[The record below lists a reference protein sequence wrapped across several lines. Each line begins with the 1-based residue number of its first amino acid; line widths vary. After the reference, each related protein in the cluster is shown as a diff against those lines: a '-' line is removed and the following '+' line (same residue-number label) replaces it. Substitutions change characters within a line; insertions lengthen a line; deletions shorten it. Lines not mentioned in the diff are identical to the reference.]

1 MTMKKL
7 LLLSLPVL
15 IVFVLI
21 GMPSVSFSQVTDT
34 DFQNALNQLRQ
45 SRQGFKDAK
54 AEEKN
59 EASQEGKAKGQA
71 QREAAQ
77 QKREAAQQK
86 MEEKRKEVLLH
97 LIDIQVKHWN
107 RTKERVDR
115 MPNITDELKAQLATE
130 IDAVI
135 QQLDG
140 KKAEVQS
147 VEGRETIKALAKEIR
162 DFFKSKREVVKQ
174 IVDAIHASRMNNA
187 TAKAEERAAAIKA
200 KVKELKDEGKD
211 TTEIEKELDDAEED
225 IDDAEDAIG
234 RQAFREANEDLQGA
248 YQKFRNIAQKAKGL

>member
-1 MTMKKL
+1 MKKL
-7 LLLSLPVL
+7 LLSSLPVL

-21 GMPSVSFSQVTDT
+21 GSPSVGFGQTTDA
-34 DFQNALNQLRQ
+34 DFQNALNQLRE

-71 QREAAQ
+71 QREAAK
-77 QKREAAQQK
+77 QKREEAKKK
-86 MEEKRKEVLLH
+86 MEERRKEVLLR
-97 LIDIQVKHWN
+97 LIDIQIKHWN
-107 RTKERVDR
+107 RIKERVDR
-115 MPNITDELKAQLATE
+115 MPNITDELKAQLAVE

-135 QQLDG
+135 QQLDS

-147 VEGRETIKALAKEIR
+147 VEGREAIKALAKEIR
-162 DFFKSKREVVKQ
+162 DLFKSKREIVKK

-187 TAKAEERAAAIKA
+187 AAKAEERAAAIKA

-211 TTEIEKELDDAEED
+211 TTKIEEELEDAEKD

-248 YQKFRNIAQKAKGL
+248 YQKFRNIAQKARGL